1 MKQQFFAFISYSRKD
16 IRIARDIQQR
26 LEKYP
31 YPTNKVTPENRPFD
45 NKYIRRVFLDVTDLS
60 ARERRFTDELK
71 YRIENSK
78 YLIIICS
85 DNSKKSNYVQ
95 QEIEY
100 FCKTHNSNSDNIL
113 PVLIDDTV
121 TDFHPIIDS
130 IIANRNCPIY
140 FTKKEKSEHGLENKY
155 CFYHIVEFLL
165 KVDFN
170 TLFNRYVVYTK
181 SRARK
186 RIFFMSAIFA
196 LIITFFSY
204 GLYKNHRLAQFEK
217 KTFPYSLVVGYVNN
231 FMSPLLDCMDTTTSS
246 PNFVLLMPKNY
257 ENLDNNERGKMY
269 FEYIKKHYDIDSISK
284 ESYRSPIRKRD
295 LDIMRLN
302 IHNCHKPVYVDLVN
316 TVSAFKYVIDYKIN
330 SDLYVEQSKNEMV
343 EEYTNEYIQCT
354 LDSLASK
361 RGSLLFVKDT
371 IELKQV
377 LDSLITTK

>member
-186 RIFFMSAIFA
+186 RIFFLSAIFA

-217 KTFPYSLVVGYVNN
+217 KHSHTHW
-231 FMSPLLDCMDTTTSS
+231 SS
-246 PNFVLLMPKNY
+246 DM
-257 ENLDNNERGKMY
+257 
-269 FEYIKKHYDIDSISK
+269 
-284 ESYRSPIRKRD
+284 
-295 LDIMRLN
+295 
-302 IHNCHKPVYVDLVN
+302 
-316 TVSAFKYVIDYKIN
+316 
-330 SDLYVEQSKNEMV
+330 
-343 EEYTNEYIQCT
+343 
-354 LDSLASK
+354 
-361 RGSLLFVKDT
+361 
-371 IELKQV
+371 
-377 LDSLITTK
+377 